1 MIFGLAGAVVL
12 GVGVLV
18 AAVVPAPGSH
28 AAEQLADADRELI
41 HAARRGD
48 VDAVRTL
55 LAAGAGV
62 HAVDETGATALV
74 HAAYANHLE
83 VAGLLVAS
91 GADVNHQDR
100 TRQSAFLIATSDGFH
115 DLLLLCL
122 AHGADV
128 HRTDSY
134 NGTGLIRAADRG
146 HVEIIRTLLTTDIA
160 IDHVNRLGW
169 TALLEAII
177 LGDGGP
183 RHTEVVRLLVE
194 AGANV
199 DLADSQGV
207 TPLAHARRRGQST
220 VTAILETAGA
230 R

>member
-1 MIFGLAGAVVL
+1 ML
-12 GVGVLV
+12 GVIGRVLLGVAVFGWMFTADPGRPVQAQEPDLQLIR
-18 AAVVPAPGSH
+18 AAHDGA
-28 AAEQLADADRELI
+28 L
-41 HAARRGD
+41 
-48 VDAVRTL
+48 DAVRAL
-55 LAAGAGV
+55 LAAGASV
-62 HAVDETGATALV
+62 AAVDETGATALV
-74 HAAYANHLE
+74 RAAYTNHFE
-83 VAGLLVAS
+83 IARLLVEA

-122 AHGADV
+122 EHGADV

-146 HVEIIRTLLTTDIA
+146 HVDVIRTLLKTDIA

-177 LGDGGP
+177 LGDGGL
-183 RHTEVVRLLVE
+183 RHSEVVRLLVE

-199 DLADSQGV
+199 NLADGQGV
-207 TPLAHARRRGQST
+207 TPLAHARRKGQVT
-220 VTAILETAGA
+220 VIQILESAGA
-230 R
+230 Q

>member
-1 MIFGLAGAVVL
+1 MIGWTGVVL
-12 GVGVLV
+12 FGVVIASGVLTATPGGSQASNGDRQLIR
-18 AAVVPAPGSH
+18 AA
-28 AAEQLADADRELI
+28 QQ
-41 HAARRGD
+41 GD
-48 VDAVRTL
+48 LDTVRAL
-55 LAAGAGV
+55 LAAGASV
-62 HAVDETGATALV
+62 TAVDDDAATALV
-74 HAAYANHLE
+74 RAAYGNHLE
-83 VAGLLVAS
+83 VARLLVEA

-115 DLLLLCL
+115 DLLVLCL
-122 AHGADV
+122 EHGADV

-146 HVEIIRTLLTTDIA
+146 HVDVIRTLLTTDIA

-183 RHTEVVRLLVE
+183 RHTEIVRLLVE

-199 DLADSQGV
+199 NLADGQGV
-207 TPLAHARRRGQST
+207 TPLGHARRKGQT
-220 VTAILETAGA
+220 AIIAILEAAGA